1 VVKFSNVGRKFMP
14 KVWSIIKRKE
24 KDLQKHLLSIR
35 DVKSKKDSDE
45 FFDPKIENY
54 LKEFEIQNLKK
65 AVERIKSAIDKKEQ
79 IFIYGDYDVDG
90 VSASAV
96 MYLGLKKIGAS
107 VLPYIPHREKEG
119 YGLSKTGIDEIK
131 KKDAKLIITVDNGIV
146 ALEQVKYAK
155 DLGIDVIITD
165 HHTPLDTLPDA
176 DVIVHSTAICGAAV
190 AWCLIRKLVDEKTA
204 KELLQFVSLGTIAD
218 MMPLLGVNRSLIVE
232 GLRQLNTTTNI
243 GLKALILES
252 GLELGKIS
260 SFEIG
265 FVLGPR
271 LNAIGRLEHALD
283 ALRLL
288 CTKDLLKATKLSRLL
303 CDMNSKRQNLTQ
315 IAFDEARLQVQE
327 SKKIFVLGSQMWN
340 PGIIGLVAARITEEF
355 ARPSIAIS
363 IGEAMAKGSARSI
376 KGINI
381 IEALRSVSPLLSEVG
396 GHSGA
401 AGFSIE
407 STKIEEFRIKLEEYF
422 KSVNIDEAVSAL
434 EIEAEVEKDEL
445 TKKTAKMIAELEPFG
460 IGNPKP
466 LLMTKNLKV
475 SDIRTLSNGKH
486 IKFRA
491 NNIDVIGFGMG
502 ELANQLKDGQLV
514 DLAYYLEINKFNG
527 SENLQ
532 LRLKDLKIK

>member
-1 VVKFSNVGRKFMP
+1 MH

>member
-1 VVKFSNVGRKFMP
+1 MP

-265 FVLGPR
+265 FVL
-271 LNAIGRLEHALD
+271 
-283 ALRLL
+283 
-288 CTKDLLKATKLSRLL
+288 
-303 CDMNSKRQNLTQ
+303 
-315 IAFDEARLQVQE
+315 
-327 SKKIFVLGSQMWN
+327 
-340 PGIIGLVAARITEEF
+340 
-355 ARPSIAIS
+355 
-363 IGEAMAKGSARSI
+363 
-376 KGINI
+376 
-381 IEALRSVSPLLSEVG
+381 
-396 GHSGA
+396 
-401 AGFSIE
+401 
-407 STKIEEFRIKLEEYF
+407 
-422 KSVNIDEAVSAL
+422 
-434 EIEAEVEKDEL
+434 
-445 TKKTAKMIAELEPFG
+445 
-460 IGNPKP
+460 
-466 LLMTKNLKV
+466 
-475 SDIRTLSNGKH
+475 
-486 IKFRA
+486 
-491 NNIDVIGFGMG
+491 
-502 ELANQLKDGQLV
+502 
-514 DLAYYLEINKFNG
+514 
-527 SENLQ
+527 
-532 LRLKDLKIK
+532 

>member
-1 VVKFSNVGRKFMP
+1 
-14 KVWSIIKRKE
+14 
-24 KDLQKHLLSIR
+24 
-35 DVKSKKDSDE
+35 
-45 FFDPKIENY
+45 
-54 LKEFEIQNLKK
+54 
-65 AVERIKSAIDKKEQ
+65 
-79 IFIYGDYDVDG
+79 
-90 VSASAV
+90 
-96 MYLGLKKIGAS
+96 
-107 VLPYIPHREKEG
+107 
-119 YGLSKTGIDEIK
+119 
-131 KKDAKLIITVDNGIV
+131 
-146 ALEQVKYAK
+146 
-155 DLGIDVIITD
+155 
-165 HHTPLDTLPDA
+165 
-176 DVIVHSTAICGAAV
+176 
-190 AWCLIRKLVDEKTA
+190 
-204 KELLQFVSLGTIAD
+204 
-218 MMPLLGVNRSLIVE
+218 
-232 GLRQLNTTTNI
+232 
-243 GLKALILES
+243 
-252 GLELGKIS
+252 
-260 SFEIG
+260 
-265 FVLGPR
+265 
-271 LNAIGRLEHALD
+271 
-283 ALRLL
+283 
-288 CTKDLLKATKLSRLL
+288 
-303 CDMNSKRQNLTQ
+303 
-315 IAFDEARLQVQE
+315 
-327 SKKIFVLGSQMWN
+327 
-340 PGIIGLVAARITEEF
+340 
-355 ARPSIAIS
+355 
-363 IGEAMAKGSARSI
+363 MAKGSARSI